1 MSQFIFESSTS
12 LGASYSKDP
21 SAIQLQI
28 ENVGDNVYSVITK
41 RFDNSKLEFSSFA
54 ANNWEVLSTYNVS
67 DSYIWDLS
75 IDQIKLSYQEN
86 NIQKF
91 NTTHNGDLVWNLIT
105 GEVTGLISSETWSYA
120 NGITM
125 NYMGSYDFSNLS
137 TKSGALSWIEN
148 HSLLTSGNDIFQGT
162 KNNDS
167 FHGGNGNDAIT
178 GDQGDD
184 IINGGDGYDTAIFQG
199 NFSDYSITKNENKVT
214 IQDNYSS
221 HNEGTDVLSNIE
233 KITFANKNALVTSK
247 GIKSINS
254 IGYKSNKTYPGNSDS
269 YKFYNLGNNKYGIE
283 TTNEIDE
290 LTGASI
296 LTFDDKEMNLIDDI
310 KATFDQVTGLN
321 TDDAKMFRL
330 YNAAFKRLPDSD
342 GLKYWI
348 SKYTSGEND
357 DRAVASSFL
366 ISDEFKERYGEN
378 VSDST
383 YVNNLYKNVLG
394 RDADT
399 GGLNY
404 WLGQLNTGAE
414 TRHEVLLGFSE
425 SAENKTLFTEMTGFG

>member
-1 MSQFIFESSTS
+1 
-12 LGASYSKDP
+12 
-21 SAIQLQI
+21 
-28 ENVGDNVYSVITK
+28 
-41 RFDNSKLEFSSFA
+41 
-54 ANNWEVLSTYNVS
+54 LSTYNVS
-67 DSYIWDLS
+67 ASYIWDLS

-167 FHGGNGNDAIT
+167 LHGGNGNDAIT

-348 SKYTSGEND
+348 SKYTSREND

-366 ISDEFKERYGEN
+366 ISD
-378 VSDST
+378 
-383 YVNNLYKNVLG
+383 
-394 RDADT
+394 
-399 GGLNY
+399 
-404 WLGQLNTGAE
+404 
-414 TRHEVLLGFSE
+414 
-425 SAENKTLFTEMTGFG
+425 